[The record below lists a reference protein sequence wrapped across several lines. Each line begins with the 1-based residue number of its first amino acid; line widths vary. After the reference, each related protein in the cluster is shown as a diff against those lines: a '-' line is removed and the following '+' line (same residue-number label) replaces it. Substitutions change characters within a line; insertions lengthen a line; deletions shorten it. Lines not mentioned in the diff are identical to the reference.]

1 MKKIILISAVII
13 LICVSKTNSQ
23 VSSISDIR
31 TSDSLQNFIV
41 RKSEMTNS
49 NLVKLVKYAQGA
61 VVFDTFYSILKFFNP
76 PERKIYLSQIV
87 ELTGHFAIDDSVAD
101 LVIKQSGL
109 SDTCKACLILKD
121 GVNKT
126 QLKKI
131 VELPESELESSF
143 KLLLTL
149 FSIGYQ
155 DGYQKHKN
163 APTKFWYWDYSDAEN
178 AFKFSQMDYNQNIQ
192 LDEVL
197 RP

>member
-1 MKKIILISAVII
+1 MKKRILISALIV
-13 LICVSKTNSQ
+13 LICVWKTNSQ
-23 VSSISDIR
+23 TSSISVVR
-31 TSDSLQNFIV
+31 TSDSSQNFM
-41 RKSEMTNS
+41 KNSEMTIS

-61 VVFDTFYSILKFFNP
+61 VVFDTFYSILKFFKP
-76 PERKIYLSQIV
+76 FERKIYLHQIV
-87 ELTGHFAIDDSVAD
+87 ELTGHFGVDNSVAD

-109 SDTCKACLILKD
+109 SDTCKACLILKE
-121 GVNKT
+121 GVNET
-126 QLKKI
+126 QLRKI

-143 KLLLTL
+143 KMLLTL

-155 DGYQKHKN
+155 KGYQNSKN

-178 AFKFSQMDYNQNIQ
+178 AFKFSQMDYNQKVH